1 MATKI
6 TITYR
11 TGSPANTV
19 LDNTTTATLTL
30 VPSAGYQYNN
40 RNVLKLDY
48 VLDGTGTATLNVNLP
63 SSVSE
68 QEFDVAYQ
76 AGDATRGATWK
87 SSSTSATFTFS
98 PTGTPTMHAMV
109 VGAGRSVD
117 VNAKA

>member
-1 MATKI
+1 MAAKI
-6 TITYR
+6 TITYVS
-11 TGSPANTV
+11 GSPATAV
-19 LDNTTTATLTL
+19 LNNTTTATLTL
-30 VPSAGYQYNN
+30 VPSAGYQHAN

-48 VLDGTGTATLNVNLP
+48 LLDGAAAATLKVNLP

-76 AGDATRGATWK
+76 AGDATRSATWK

-98 PTGTPTMHAMV
+98 PTGTATMHAMV

-117 VNAKA
+117 VNANA